1 MYVFVGQASVAT
13 GGKPI
18 PLGRPVLR

>member
-13 GGKPI
+13 GGKLI